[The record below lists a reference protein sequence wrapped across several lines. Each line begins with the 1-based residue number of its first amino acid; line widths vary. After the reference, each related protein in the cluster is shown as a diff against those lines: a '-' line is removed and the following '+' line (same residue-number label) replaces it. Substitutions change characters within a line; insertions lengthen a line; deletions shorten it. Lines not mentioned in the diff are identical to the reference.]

1 MAGQNTPCH
10 PAPYP
15 RQTISVK
22 LHQTLRPTIPL
33 VTAFGDGYLQI
44 GERRVSRTVLLAPGV
59 VREDWGAPRLSDLNS
74 EDFAAI
80 VALDVQI
87 LLLGTGPAQQ
97 FPHPSLL
104 RPLIDARIGVEV
116 MDTLAAAR
124 TYNILVSEGR
134 AVAAALLLDAAD

>member
-1 MAGQNTPCH
+1 M
-10 PAPYP
+10 
-15 RQTISVK
+15 K
-22 LHQTLRPTIPL
+22 LHQTPRPTIAL
-33 VTAFGDGYLQI
+33 VTGFGDDYLQI
-44 GERRVSRTVLLAPGV
+44 GERRVSRTVLLAPGL
-59 VREDWGAPRLSDLNS
+59 VRDDWGASRLADLSS

-80 VALDVQI
+80 VALDIQI
-87 LLLGTGPAQQ
+87 LLLGTGPTQQ

-134 AVAAALLLDAAD
+134 AVAAALLLDPAGGDRHANDTGAPS